1 MVELKN
7 VMKFGGVCVE
17 SGAMIRKSANVVKDY
32 VKAGWSV
39 VAVVSAMAGVT
50 DSLLEALSW
59 AEAGDARFVATFIE
73 RLGERHLE
81 ALKDSVARPELRAQV
96 EGELK
101 GEVEGLKQLLTAA
114 CLLKEVTPRTR
125 DHVLSFGER
134 LSARIF
140 TASLIDL
147 GLKAKYLTGWEAG
160 IVTDDRFGAARP
172 IMSLTYERL
181 QAKLSPLLAE
191 GIVPVVT
198 GFIAATPDG
207 VVTTLGRGGSDYTAT
222 IIGAALKV
230 DEVVMWKDVE
240 GIMTADPKLIPE
252 ARSIPLMSY
261 EEVMELAYF
270 GAKVVHPMALDPA
283 MKEGIPI
290 RLKSI
295 FKPDGGGTLITKAAA
310 EGVVKA
316 VTMVREA
323 ATITV
328 SGASMIEAPTMS
340 LEVLK
345 ALDEVGVRPLMMS
358 QGSSQASISLAVPRG
373 TLNKAL
379 RSLRRRLAGED
390 FKVDFEDD
398 VCIITVIGAGMK
410 GRPGVAAR
418 VFKAVAERGV
428 NIRMIAQGSS
438 ELNISFVVKEADGIK
453 TMRAIHEEFQLNL
466 AT

>member
-1 MVELKN
+1 VVKLRA
-7 VMKFGGVCVE
+7 VMKFGGLCVE
-17 SGAMIRKSANVVKDY
+17 NGMMMRRAAGIVKDY
-32 VKAGWSV
+32 VEAGWSV

-50 DSLLEALSW
+50 DSLLEALSK
-59 AEAGDARFVATFIE
+59 AESGDASFVASFIE
-73 RLGERHLE
+73 RLKARHLE
-81 ALKDSVARPELRAQV
+81 ALKDSVAKPELKAVV
-96 EGELK
+96 EEEVR
-101 GEVEGLKQLLTAA
+101 GEVEELKQLLSVA
-114 CLLKEVTPRTR
+114 CLLKEVTPRAR
-125 DHVLSFGER
+125 DRVLSFGER

-140 TASLIDL
+140 AASLIDL
-147 GLKAKYLTGWEAG
+147 GLKAEYLTGWEAG

-181 QAKLSPLLAE
+181 RAKLNPLQAE
-191 GIVPVVT
+191 GVVPVVT

-252 ARSIPLMSY
+252 ARPIPLMSY

-270 GAKVVHPMALDPA
+270 GAKVVHPMALEPA
-283 MKEGIPI
+283 MKEGIPV
-290 RLKSI
+290 RVKSI
-295 FKPDGGGTLITKAAA
+295 FKPEGEGTLITKAAA

-316 VTMVREA
+316 VTMVREV

-340 LEVLK
+340 LEVLR
-345 ALDEVGVRPLMMS
+345 ALDEIGVQPLMMS

-398 VCIITVIGAGMK
+398 VCIITVIGAGMR

-438 ELNISFVVKEADGIK
+438 ELNISFVVKEADGTK
-453 TMRAIHEEFQLNL
+453 TMRAIHEEFRLSC
-466 AT
+466 

>member
-1 MVELKN
+1 
-7 VMKFGGVCVE
+7 
-17 SGAMIRKSANVVKDY
+17 
-32 VKAGWSV
+32 
-39 VAVVSAMAGVT
+39 
-50 DSLLEALSW
+50 
-59 AEAGDARFVATFIE
+59 
-73 RLGERHLE
+73 
-81 ALKDSVARPELRAQV
+81 
-96 EGELK
+96 
-101 GEVEGLKQLLTAA
+101 
-114 CLLKEVTPRTR
+114 
-125 DHVLSFGER
+125 
-134 LSARIF
+134 
-140 TASLIDL
+140 
-147 GLKAKYLTGWEAG
+147 
-160 IVTDDRFGAARP
+160 
-172 IMSLTYERL
+172 
-181 QAKLSPLLAE
+181 
-191 GIVPVVT
+191 
-198 GFIAATPDG
+198 
-207 VVTTLGRGGSDYTAT
+207 
-222 IIGAALKV
+222 
-230 DEVVMWKDVE
+230 
-240 GIMTADPKLIPE
+240 MTADPKLIPE

-295 FKPDGGGTLITKAAA
+295 FQPDGGGTLITKAAA